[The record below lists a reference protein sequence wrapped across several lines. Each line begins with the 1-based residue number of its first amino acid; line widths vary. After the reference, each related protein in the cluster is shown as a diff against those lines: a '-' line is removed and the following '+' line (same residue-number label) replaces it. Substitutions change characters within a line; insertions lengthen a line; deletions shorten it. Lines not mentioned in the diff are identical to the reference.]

1 MSYAVSIRDALNN
14 YARYAQNES
23 VRNRIEND
31 LMNLFGEEVIRN
43 VDFVADQISVEY
55 HDGVSVKILLFP

>member
-1 MSYAVSIRDALNN
+1 MSYAVSIKDALNN

-31 LMNLFGEEVIRN
+31 LINLFGEEVIRS

-55 HDGVSVKILLFP
+55 HDGESVKIVLFP

>member
-1 MSYAVSIRDALNN
+1 MSYAVSIKDALNN

-23 VRNRIEND
+23 VRNRIESD
-31 LMNLFGEEVIRN
+31 LMNLFGEEVIRS